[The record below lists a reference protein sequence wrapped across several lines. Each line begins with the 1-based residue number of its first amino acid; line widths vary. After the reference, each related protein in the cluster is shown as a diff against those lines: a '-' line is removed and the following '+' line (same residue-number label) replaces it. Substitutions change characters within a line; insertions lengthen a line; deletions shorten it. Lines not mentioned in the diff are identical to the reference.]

1 MQNTWLSLAWK
12 EWHEHKWKLAAM
24 LATLWGVTSLVIW
37 QERAPDRFGLAF
49 GMLFLCSVPMAVF
62 IGLSAAANE
71 RSRRTMPFL
80 QALPV
85 PMWRV
90 ATVKLVCGF
99 LTIFAAVVATIALFL
114 IWEWIF
120 DQTGINYRS
129 PTEEGIPV
137 YSTGVWPIDAVLYF
151 VPLIASL
158 FVWSA
163 ATGVN
168 RRDEV
173 AAGVVALVAIV
184 GAWGLLFVVYHPL
197 ERYGHRIFEAV
208 VLSMAPGGFFIV
220 ATDGGPMSRY
230 VSIGA
235 VVAIVVHAALIA
247 RYIRRFGQIA
257 DAGRRSPQVVRPV
270 IGEWLGS
277 PRSSALTAIVWKQFR
292 ETVPIAIA
300 GLVVIVGTVTFL
312 VFGDRSLRS
321 LADVYQEVALVIGF
335 GIALVAGIG
344 VSLFDSE
351 PRLNTFWRTRPVN
364 PDLWFAVKFL
374 TGLAVVLAAI
384 YTPLLIVEPSI
395 HEQEN
400 NAYRAITPASFHVAL
415 FAAAV
420 ATTCLVRHAIY
431 AAVLSLGVFT
441 ACVAGAWLI
450 WDLACKYGFTNLSGE
465 ESRLVEN
472 PGVLLAGAS
481 FCFFVSTLLAW
492 SAMRYDW
499 GLKSRY

>member
-1 MQNTWLSLAWK
+1 MQSTWLSLAWK
-12 EWHEHKWKLAAM
+12 EWHEHKWKLVAM
-24 LATLWGVTSLVIW
+24 IATLWGVTSLVIL
-37 QERAPDRFGLAF
+37 QERAQDRFGLAF
-49 GMLFLCSVPMAVF
+49 GMLFLCGIPMAVF
-62 IGLSAAANE
+62 IGLGTAANE
-71 RSRRTMPFL
+71 RSRHTMPFL
-80 QALPV
+80 QSLPV
-85 PMWRV
+85 PLRRV
-90 ATVKLVCGF
+90 AVVKLLFGF
-99 LTIFAAVVATIALFL
+99 ITIAAAVVATVAFFSV
-114 IWEWIF
+114 WTWIF
-120 DQTGINYRS
+120 DLTGVKYRS
-129 PTEEGIPV
+129 PADDGVPG
-137 YSTGVWPIDAVLYF
+137 YSTGIWQIDAVLYC
-151 VPLIASL
+151 VPIIASI
-158 FVWSA
+158 FIWSA
-163 ATGVN
+163 AAGVN

-173 AAGVVALVAIV
+173 VAGVVALVAIV
-184 GAWGLLFVVYHPL
+184 GAWALLWIVYHPL
-197 ERYGHRIFEAV
+197 ERYGHRIFETI

-220 ATDGGPMSRY
+220 ATDGGSISRY

-235 VVAIVVHAALIA
+235 IVAIIVHAALVA
-247 RYIRRFGQIA
+247 RYIRRFGQIP
-257 DAGRRSPQVVRPV
+257 DAGTRSPQVARPV
-270 IGEWLGS
+270 SGEWLGS

-292 ETVPIAIA
+292 ESVPIAIA
-300 GLVVIVGTVTFL
+300 GLVVIVGTVTIL
-312 VFGDRSLRS
+312 VFGDRSLRA

-431 AAVLSLGVFT
+431 AAVLSMSVFT

-499 GLKSRY
+499 GLKGRY